1 MMGNTEPATYVCCR
15 ASAAARRGT
24 SEAMLYRSISDVWGR
39 GWAAIQGPDHSS
51 SNSIMRTSIS
61 RFSLKM

>member
-1 MMGNTEPATYVCCR
+1 MGNTEPATYVCCR
-15 ASAAARRGT
+15 NGTAARRGT
-24 SEAMLYRSISDVWGR
+24 SEAVLYRSISGGSGR